1 MPSGKASAIRSKARA
16 PQRKRGRERVA
27 SLMAAATALFMEKGF
42 EAATMTEIA
51 ARAGAS
57 IGTLYLFFPTKQAL
71 AQAILAEH
79 AEDLSARLDG
89 LRQRSEGFS
98 ADAIAG
104 ALFSLLGDFLAE
116 HPVYSALL
124 DLPGDE
130 SWRRSMRARRREQIA
145 ALFSQ
150 AKPDL
155 PPGQAERLA
164 VIVPQLMR
172 IPLALTGETRLRD
185 GILDELRLMLCRHL
199 QADTGS

>member
-1 MPSGKASAIRSKARA
+1 
-16 PQRKRGRERVA
+16 
-27 SLMAAATALFMEKGF
+27 MAGATALFMEKGF
-42 EAATMTEIA
+42 EATTMTEIA
-51 ARAGAS
+51 ARSGAA

-79 AEDLSARLDG
+79 GEDLSARLDA

-98 ADAIAG
+98 ADAIAD
-104 ALFSLLGDFLAE
+104 ALFSLLGSFLAE
-116 HPVYSALL
+116 RPVYSALL

-130 SWRRSMRARRREQIA
+130 GWRRQMRARRRQQIA

-172 IPLALTGETRLRD
+172 IPLTLTGEARLRD